1 LGECKAVK
9 NRKIVMIL
17 LAVILFVGFIIWK
30 LLVKGIIFHII
41 IFSAFIFLSRAYLS
55 ANFPDTNAT
64 VMNIM
69 GNDISW
75 ATVIPVI
82 LVILAMATI
91 RVPA

>member
-1 LGECKAVK
+1 
-9 NRKIVMIL
+9 M
-17 LAVILFVGFIIWK
+17 
-30 LLVKGIIFHII
+30 
-41 IFSAFIFLSRAYLS
+41 
-55 ANFPDTNAT
+55 ANFPDTNAA

-91 RVPA
+91 RVPT